1 MNCPHLLPP
10 FLSPPFMQAAP
21 PPSEGDLQWQADHY
35 EAVLRAV
42 RGAHEE
48 GWFQGIFFWS
58 WNTDPAG
65 STSKG
70 CITPQG
76 KPAEGVVRRLWG
88 GGRGGNVSVVGDEAD
103 AGGEEEEAVCV
114 CTV

>member
-1 MNCPHLLPP
+1 
-10 FLSPPFMQAAP
+10 MQAAP
-21 PPSEGDLQWQADHY
+21 PPSEGDLLWQADHY

-88 GGRGGNVSVVGDEAD
+88 GGGNVSVVGDEAD
-103 AGGEEEEAVCV
+103 AGGEEDEAVCV